1 MNVDYNDERFQRVE
15 QERQEELQNN
25 QAIYDSMINESQQHY
40 KDLENQVAAAGQ
52 KQQELQQQRSD
63 LEVQQ
68 LNQNK
73 EWAKQDYEKEQKAA
87 YVDYNLKNDD
97 YGENAH
103 RMAQMG
109 LENSGY
115 SESSRVSMWN
125 TYQNRYAT
133 ARDSFNRANTQ
144 YDMAISQ
151 AKLSNDSTLANI
163 ALETLQS
170 QLQYALEGFQYK
182 NNLLLQQL
190 NDKNNITDRYY
201 SRWKDTLAQINY
213 ENELAEQQRQFEEQM
228 AAQRSRSSG
237 GSGGGGYT
245 FTKDGVVYNQN
256 GEIVGY
262 EDGGSSNNGGYFID
276 GQGRVVTTDA
286 NGNVN
291 IWDTNESKSNSSS
304 KSSKS
309 SSKSKK
315 ATSNDVLG
323 QVVKQ
328 AATAVYNPSKAIM
341 KGYTEVLK
349 AGLNNTI
356 NSIKKLTTKKK

>member
-25 QAIYDSMINESQQHY
+25 QAIYESMINESQQHY

-68 LNQNK
+68 LNQDK

-87 YVDYNLKNDD
+87 YQDYKEQSNN
-97 YGENAH
+97 YGVNAE
-103 RMAQMG
+103 RMAAQG
-109 LENSGY
+109 LEGTGY

-163 ALETLQS
+163 ALETLQN

-228 AAQRSRSSG
+228 ALQRQKAASS
-237 GSGGGGYT
+237 SGGGGSSSGNYT
-245 FTKDGVVYNQN
+245 ISKKS
-256 GEIVGY
+256 GY
-262 EDGGSSNNGGYFID
+262 DWTVD
-276 GQGRVVTTDA
+276 K
-286 NGNVN
+286 NGNVVDIQN
-291 IWDTNESKSNSSS
+291 TKANEFTGGAFVDEEGRLWTTDKYGNVDMTELLKNNSTSTKKTSS
-304 KSSKS
+304 KKS
-309 SSKSKK
+309 
-315 ATSNDVLG
+315 
-323 QVVKQ
+323 
-328 AATAVYNPSKAIM
+328 
-341 KGYTEVLK
+341 
-349 AGLNNTI
+349 
-356 NSIKKLTTKKK
+356 TKKKK

>member
-25 QAIYDSMINESQQHY
+25 QAIYESMINESQQHY
-40 KDLENQVAAAGQ
+40 KDLENQVAVAGQ

-68 LNQNK
+68 LNQDK

-87 YVDYNLKNDD
+87 YQDYKEQSNN
-97 YGENAH
+97 YGVNAE
-103 RMAQMG
+103 RMAAQG
-109 LENSGY
+109 LEGTGY

-163 ALETLQS
+163 ALETLQN

-237 GSGGGGYT
+237 GSS
-245 FTKDGVVYNQN
+245 
-256 GEIVGY
+256 
-262 EDGGSSNNGGYFID
+262 GGSSSSGSYSISKGGSSSDYSSLTPGYYEDESTGATIYVDKD
-276 GQGRVVTTDA
+276 GNKHVYYDNYMSPATSQST
-286 NGNVN
+286 
-291 IWDTNESKSNSSS
+291 SSSS
-304 KSSKS
+304 KKS
-309 SSKSKK
+309 SSKKNTTNINAIKTAAKIGMSLANPVI
-315 ATSNDVLG
+315 ATKTLVSN
-323 QVVKQ
+323 
-328 AATAVYNPSKAIM
+328 T
-341 KGYTEVLK
+341 
-349 AGLNNTI
+349 
-356 NSIKKLTTKKK
+356 IKKLFK